1 MTHLVMIEI
10 AKLRKPVRERVID
23 LCNRNLCLKC
33 ESKPQHACGRCP
45 GCLNEVYQA
54 AKYLSPLDQ
63 AKRVAKMITAG
74 TLLGAWDKTYKP
86 RRAKV
91 VKAKTTDQSQGMA
104 G

>member
-10 AKLRKPVRERVID
+10 AKMRKPVRERVID

-33 ESKPQHACGRCP
+33 EAKPQHSCGRCP

-54 AKYLSPLDQ
+54 AKYLSPLEQ
-63 AKRVAKMITAG
+63 LERVRKMIATG
-74 TLLGAWDKTYKP
+74 TLLKAWDNTYKP
-86 RRAKV
+86 RRAK
-91 VKAKTTDQSQGMA
+91 KAKTTPTDQSQGMA